1 VCRVGPETGG
11 DEQTTVQQGRRVLEV
26 NLLGPFLL
34 CRELGRLML
43 AAGSGSIVNVAS
55 VAGLLGVD
63 GRQAWPAARRT
74 RPVSM
79 GSSG

>member
-1 VCRVGPETGG
+1 M
-11 DEQTTVQQGRRVLEV
+11 LEV

-55 VAGLLGVD
+55 VAGLPGRPLGVQD
-63 GRQAWPAARRT
+63 Q
-74 RPVSM
+74 
-79 GSSG
+79 